1 MSIVTRFVEWLRI
14 VSFQEY
20 SLQHFILLSIGA
32 KKPGAINLL
41 IYSWSPHLIRRNSI
55 GSLGEWSSDLRLL
68 QLLCRAT
75 WKSLIQNRE
84 NTLSFCT
91 LVTLTR
97 HFRMQL
103 QCLTYLLSYKK
114 NILPKQKKPSFS
126 SAQKTCASVAC
137 LTLHPH
143 RSFIGPSFFYASRR
157 RPRLWPGRSSQGSP
171 RCRSLSP
178 GIHEGC
184 WKFQPRFLSIS
195 S

>member
-32 KKPGAINLL
+32 KKPGAINLQ

-91 LVTLTR
+91 LVTLTW
-97 HFRMQL
+97 HSRMQL
-103 QCLTYLLSYKK
+103 QCLTCQLSYKK
-114 NILPKQKKPSFS
+114 QLPSQTKPLLS
-126 SAQKTCASVAC
+126 SAQTLVYLSLASP
-137 LTLHPH
+137 LHPH
-143 RSFIGPSFFYASRR
+143 RSFIAPSFFYVSRR

-178 GIHEGC
+178 GIREGC
-184 WKFQPRFLSIS
+184 WEFQPLFLSIS